1 MGLKMQFNAVQ
12 LRKAKLPDA
21 QDAQCRS
28 NAGKEW
34 LAQADDSG
42 VQMPQD
48 FTEMPGHIPFS
59 ANVFPTCSPTVP
71 FTRSDLPRSGKK
83 EELLDRV
90 AEAKALGVP

>member
-1 MGLKMQFNAVQ
+1 MQFNAMQ

-42 VQMPQD
+42 VQMPQ
-48 FTEMPGHIPFS
+48 ES
-59 ANVFPTCSPTVP
+59 NVLYRV
-71 FTRSDLPRSGKK
+71 LI
-83 EELLDRV
+83 LL
-90 AEAKALGVP
+90 KCLGISHFC